1 MQRNERKEGLSS
13 LFFSIFQSVTGL
25 VYKTSETLWCPLG
38 KTVWKHAPL
47 TPMLKQSLHLSAFTQ
62 RPHWVIQRSYQ
73 HFCRHPTVTH
83 RVIVDVQSVWPAAS
97 PPQSCDDPSVN
108 SGRIRF
114 KMYLIYALTGCVSH
128 WLRLHAENSVTWD
141 INIITQLVITSFS
154 LRSDRERL
162 DKDVCNKQLAAACK
176 HPPVFTVG
184 QSVSHWGI
192 LRGYSWSPEEEFEC
206 FDLFLVHRV
215 QENNRPQRKIAIIL
229 TNNIQASQKKNP
241 SHTHTL
247 YPSKKRVC
255 VCVSA
260 SWYACLTGIWE

>member
-1 MQRNERKEGLSS
+1 MLWLASYAEKREKGGFELS
-13 LFFSIFQSVTGL
+13 LFFNLSICHWSCIQNKWNSLMPSRKDCF
-25 VYKTSETLWCPLG
+25 KTCTINPNV
-38 KTVWKHAPL
+38 KTITASCCLHA
-47 TPMLKQSLHLSAFTQ
+47 Q

-114 KMYLIYALTGCVSH
+114 KMYLVYALTGCVSH

-176 HPPVFTVG
+176 RPPVFTVG

-206 FDLFLVHRV
+206 FDLFFSPSCTKE
-215 QENNRPQRKIAIIL
+215 QSSTEENSH
-229 TNNIQASQKKNP
+229 NIN
-241 SHTHTL
+241 
-247 YPSKKRVC
+247 
-255 VCVSA
+255 
-260 SWYACLTGIWE
+260 